1 MNCKQIQ
8 REMDAAFDA
17 GVAMNATAANHAR
30 TCPDCA
36 AHQRTLDNLDGTL
49 RAVPPVLPAPA
60 LVARIQ
66 DRIAAE
72 PVRQPRPWVYPLATA
87 AAVLLLAALGR
98 IAHTMFPTA
107 GWVRQ
112 AWLPQEPILPD
123 WAFLEEELLGI
134 PVAVAE
140 DMAVFSEWAGDLW
153 RSVNLWEAGPLGG
166 DNPWVWVLFA
176 ACVATAV
183 ALDGMEWMSRRF
195 KGPGH

>member
-17 GVAMNATAANHAR
+17 GVAMNTTAANHAR

-112 AWLPQEPILPD
+112 AWLRF
-123 WAFLEEELLGI
+123 ALEGLDHVLH
-134 PVAVAE
+134 
-140 DMAVFSEWAGDLW
+140 GDL
-153 RSVNLWEAGPLGG
+153 RRHLALQVSAHAVGDHHEQCIAGI
-166 DNPWVWVLFA
+166 
-176 ACVATAV
+176 
-183 ALDGMEWMSRRF
+183 
-195 KGPGH
+195 